1 MKRIIL
7 IIMAMATSACSGLEI
22 GGKLGVYAVDE
33 KQDSSRTYRRQSLKC
48 LFVSCPV
55 EAEAQGS

>member
-7 IIMAMATSACSGLEI
+7 VMIVMSCASCSGIEL
-22 GGKLGVYAVDE
+22 GGRLGVYAVDE
-33 KQDSSRTYRRQSLKC
+33 KQDSSRTYRRSSLKC